1 MEAAGIKPHLKIGGM
16 ALENGVMFQT
26 DRHWSMAVREAGG
39 EIRIASGEKMHVG
52 LSGMRKIPMLR
63 GLVSL
68 AESALVIPKASAHGG
83 RLPIMSHSPEVM
95 ASMIVSVI
103 GAIAVKNPK
112 RKLPAF
118 AEELVMAALAVLPS
132 LVALRRSRA
141 IEYHA
146 AEHKSINA
154 YEASGLVDAEK
165 ARQAQAEHPRCGSNI
180 IGPAMALMTVG
191 NTLAQRALGR
201 RSNMARLGV
210 SVLSL
215 SGAVELVQ
223 WAARNPANLWSRALT
238 RPGGEFQHLVTTS
251 EPTESELAVGL
262 AALRELLR
270 LEGALET
277 APAESV

>member
-1 MEAAGIKPHLKIGGM
+1 MEIASKNRQLKIGGM

-26 DRHWSMAVREAGG
+26 ERHWAMAVRDPDGG
-39 EIRIASGEKMHVG
+39 ISIASGEKVSLG
-52 LSGMRKIPMLR
+52 LSRVRKIPLLR

-68 AESALVIPKASAHGG
+68 AETALVLPKASSHGG
-83 RLPIMSHSPEVM
+83 RLPIMTRSPEVI
-95 ASMIVSVI
+95 ASMIISVV

-112 RKLPAF
+112 RKMSPL
-118 AEELVMAALAVLPS
+118 AEELVIGGLAVLPS

-141 IEYHA
+141 TEYHA

-154 YEASGLVDAEK
+154 FEASGGIDADQ
-165 ARQAQAEHPRCGSNI
+165 ARGAEAEHARCGSNI
-180 IGPAMALMTVG
+180 IGPAMALMTIG

-201 RSNMARLGV
+201 RSNVARLGV

-223 WAARNPANLWSRALT
+223 WAARNPDRLWSKVLT
-238 RPGGEFQHLVTTS
+238 RPGGELQHLVTTS
-251 EPTESELAVGL
+251 EPTEDELAVGL

-270 LEGALET
+270 LEGAL
-277 APAESV
+277 AS

>member
-1 MEAAGIKPHLKIGGM
+1 MEAAGIKLQLKIGGM

-26 DRHWSMAVREAGG
+26 DRYWSMAVREAGG
-39 EIRIASGEKMHVG
+39 EIRIASGDKMNLG

-95 ASMIVSVI
+95 ASMIVSVV
-103 GAIAVKNPK
+103 GAIVVKNPK

-118 AEELVMAALAVLPS
+118 AAELVMAALAVLPS

-154 YEASGLVDAEK
+154 YEASGRVDAEK
-165 ARQAQAEHPRCGSNI
+165 ARQAEAEHPRCGSNI

-223 WAARNPANLWSRALT
+223 WAARNPASLWSRALT
-238 RPGGEFQHLVTTS
+238 RPGGELQHLVTTS
-251 EPTESELAVGL
+251 EPTERELAVGL

-270 LEGALET
+270 LEGALDT